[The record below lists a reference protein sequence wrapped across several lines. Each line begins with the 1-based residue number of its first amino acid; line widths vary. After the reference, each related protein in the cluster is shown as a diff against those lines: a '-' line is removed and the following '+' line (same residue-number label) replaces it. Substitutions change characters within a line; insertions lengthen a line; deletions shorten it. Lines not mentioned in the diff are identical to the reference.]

1 MMLTVLRRA
10 GFNSDIAHIAAMGSI
25 VASIAAWAASRKL
38 EDAPAAKAERWG
50 IYVGL
55 WAPTFLGLAN
65 ALKVDEEAHPE
76 LTHEAAN
83 R

>member
-1 MMLTVLRRA
+1 MLLSVLRRA
-10 GFNSDIAHIAAMGSI
+10 GFNSDIAHIAAIGSI

-65 ALKVDEEAHPE
+65 ALKDDEHTPAET
-76 LTHEAAN
+76 THQAG
-83 R
+83 